1 MRKIL
6 VLGNIIRNDSVQE
19 MTIYVALELSIHIF
33 FILGV
38 TRGLKGNN
46 KYLYKSISICSIE

>member
-6 VLGNIIRNDSVQE
+6 VLRNIIRNDSVQE

-33 FILGV
+33 FILGELYFDE
-38 TRGLKGNN
+38 RLKR
-46 KYLYKSISICSIE
+46 K